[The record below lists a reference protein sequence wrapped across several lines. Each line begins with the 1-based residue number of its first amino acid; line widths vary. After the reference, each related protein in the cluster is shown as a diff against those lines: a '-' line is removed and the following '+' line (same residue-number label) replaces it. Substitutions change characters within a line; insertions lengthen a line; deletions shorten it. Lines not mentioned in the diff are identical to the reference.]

1 MCLRRATNDDWIV
14 LTKLHPPALW
24 YGFVAETSFMM
35 LGIGGAYRAEDGRWW
50 ATFKRLPGVRH
61 TLTAHK
67 AARLTLAVA
76 GDMGISLNAVA
87 DEEITGSV
95 AWLERLGFRATGET
109 YLDRTVWTWA
119 LN

>member
-35 LGIGGAYRAEDGRWW
+35 LGIGGAFYAEEGRWW

-67 AARLTLAVA
+67 AAKLTLAVA
-76 GDMGISLNAVA
+76 GDLGVALHAVA
-87 DEEITGSV
+87 DEEIWGSA
-95 AWLERLGFRATGET
+95 AWLGRLGFRETGET

-119 LN
+119 RN